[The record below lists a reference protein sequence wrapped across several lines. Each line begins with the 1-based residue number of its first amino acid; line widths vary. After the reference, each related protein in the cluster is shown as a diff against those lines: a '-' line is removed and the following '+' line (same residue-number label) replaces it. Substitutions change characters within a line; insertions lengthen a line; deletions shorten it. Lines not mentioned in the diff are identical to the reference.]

1 MFKLGKM
8 VMQFQFV
15 SQQLRFFLKTKC
27 PYSQAHTF
35 KTKTKN
41 IRVTG
46 LQRKTIK
53 YAFWFKLKFIYF

>member
-41 IRVTG
+41 
-46 LQRKTIK
+46 KK
-53 YAFWFKLKFIYF
+53 YQSNRTTKEDN